1 MNNQINN
8 YLNFKI
14 TQKRNNNYNPNDNNI
29 KYLVLIACHCN
40 SDLKMSA
47 IRRNLTYFNFDS
59 IDILV
64 INTIDLSYNSEIS
77 NLCSTY
83 NNTKYIECVN
93 ELTYDFGKWI
103 YGLKNIDYNNYDYVI
118 FTNDSFIIHA
128 PINHFL
134 NLTHKYNRQFYGY
147 NDSTQQRYHFQSYLF
162 SLRKDVISIFI
173 NNYYLKN
180 NIIKTQE
187 DVIREYELKMTDWF
201 NSKSCFLKIGQ
212 ISLNKGQ
219 NIFFTNDI
227 LYKRLKKST
236 LLPFTKIKRIC

>member
-1 MNNQINN
+1 MNNEINN

-14 TQKRNNNYNPNDNNI
+14 MQKRNNNYNPDNNNI

-40 SDLKMSA
+40 SDLKLSA
-47 IRRNLTYFNFDS
+47 IERNLKYFNYDSFDV
-59 IDILV
+59 LV
-64 INTIDLSYNSEIS
+64 INTIDLPYNSKII
-77 NLCSTY
+77 NLCSSY
-83 NNTKYIECVN
+83 NNIKYIECVN

-103 YGLKNIDYNNYDYVI
+103 YGLNNIKYDNYDFVI

-128 PINHFL
+128 PINHFF
-134 NLTHKYNRQFYGY
+134 NLTYKYNMQFYGY
-147 NDSTQQRYHFQSYLF
+147 NDSTQQRYHCQSYLF
-162 SLRKDVISIFI
+162 SLRNDAISIFI
-173 NNYYLKN
+173 DNYFLKN
-180 NIIKTQE
+180 NKIKTQE
-187 DVIREYELKMTDWF
+187 DVITEYEIKMTDWF

-227 LYKRLKKST
+227 LYKRLKTTT